1 MFDFDNFVN
10 KTSMDIFGRDIT
22 YRPKNRAVDPFPIV
36 GDFHE
41 SFMEINLKNAGAD
54 ISSAKIVLFVRLV
67 DFPPK
72 YPNPK
77 AGDYVTVDG
86 SLHYQ
91 IVDIEHH
98 IPGSRKL
105 ILHEE

>member
-10 KTSMDIFGRDIT
+10 EPCMDIFGRDIK
-22 YRPKNRAVDPFPIV
+22 YRPKNRAIEPFPIV

-41 SFMEINLKNAGAD
+41 SYMEINLKNAGAD
-54 ISSAKIVLFVRLV
+54 ISSAKTVLFVRLV
-67 DFPPK
+67 DFPKRYPK
-72 YPNPK
+72 PL
-77 AGDYVTVDG
+77 AGDYVTVGRD
-86 SLHYQ
+86 LHYQ